1 MTRLLVGVLISLPLF
16 AIDGVVVNATTG
28 RPQAGVAIDLVQP
41 SQQGMVPLGKTTSG
55 AQGEFKIDKQI
66 PPGPGLLQV
75 TYQGTTYNQIITP
88 NMPTTGVQ
96 VKVYDS
102 TRNKAVGEPAEH
114 LILFEPSATE
124 IKINETFIFNNVTNT
139 TFNDPLRG
147 SARFYLPAAAVGK
160 TRTMITAP
168 GGMPISRPPV
178 ATGQAGLYKLEYPV
192 KPGETRMDV
201 SYAIPA
207 AATFAGKVVP
217 SEKGVHIVT
226 PYSVTLAG
234 DGIVEAGQEP
244 QTQAHIYNVKGTD
257 FNLRITGVGSLR
269 PDQPAAG
276 EEEDTGQ
283 PKIELVVPRIYSRMY
298 WVLGLTLGIL
308 ALGGWML
315 FNKRTA

>member
-147 SARFYLPAAAVGK
+147 SARFYLPAAAVGDRK
-160 TRTMITAP
+160 STRLNSSH
-168 GGMPISRPPV
+168 G
-178 ATGQAGLYKLEYPV
+178 
-192 KPGETRMDV
+192 
-201 SYAIPA
+201 
-207 AATFAGKVVP
+207 
-217 SEKGVHIVT
+217 
-226 PYSVTLAG
+226 
-234 DGIVEAGQEP
+234 
-244 QTQAHIYNVKGTD
+244 
-257 FNLRITGVGSLR
+257 
-269 PDQPAAG
+269 
-276 EEEDTGQ
+276 
-283 PKIELVVPRIYSRMY
+283 
-298 WVLGLTLGIL
+298 
-308 ALGGWML
+308 
-315 FNKRTA
+315 